1 MKEKKDFFHT
11 VYDCVIENGTVID
24 PKTELRT
31 IGNVAILNGKIAGVT
46 RARLSA
52 KRKIDASG
60 KIVCPGIVDPHSH
73 ADGQLFSGYV
83 MASMGVTTIIVG
95 SCGLGPYPV
104 KEFLTG
110 LDETGY
116 PLNTA
121 ALTPQS
127 WILREKRGLK
137 VPIIRLRRSRFRTWP
152 GGRRR
157 ICCKGLSAFR
167 WDWNT
172 RLLPHGK
179 KWWQWQR

>member
-1 MKEKKDFFHT
+1 
-11 VYDCVIENGTVID
+11 
-24 PKTELRT
+24 
-31 IGNVAILNGKIAGVT
+31 
-46 RARLSA
+46 
-52 KRKIDASG
+52 
-60 KIVCPGIVDPHSH
+60 
-73 ADGQLFSGYV
+73 
-83 MASMGVTTIIVG
+83 MGVTTIIVG

-127 WILREKRGLK
+127 WILREKAGIESPYHTATKEQIQNMAR
-137 VPIIRLRRSRFRTWP
+137 WAE
-152 GGRRR
+152 R

>member
-95 SCGLGPYPV
+95 SC
-104 KEFLTG
+104 
-110 LDETGY
+110 
-116 PLNTA
+116 
-121 ALTPQS
+121 
-127 WILREKRGLK
+127 
-137 VPIIRLRRSRFRTWP
+137 
-152 GGRRR
+152 
-157 ICCKGLSAFR
+157 
-167 WDWNT
+167 
-172 RLLPHGK
+172 
-179 KWWQWQR
+179 